1 MINNRFN
8 VVYHL
13 LGLVKLLFYK
23 LKNKNMES
31 LEMLL
36 VGLFPQNIIK
46 VDVENDG
53 KIVINVDDKKIKFKL
68 PETDLFHKVIYP
80 DVDFSME
87 YTQLIVDEIKNQLN
101 SKQ

>member
-1 MINNRFN
+1 
-8 VVYHL
+8 
-13 LGLVKLLFYK
+13 
-23 LKNKNMES
+23 MES

-36 VGLFPQNIIK
+36 VGLFPQNTIK

-53 KIVINVDDKKIKFKL
+53 KIVINIDDKKIKFKL
-68 PETDLFHKVIYP
+68 PYPESFHKVMYP

-87 YTQLIVDEIKNQLN
+87 YTQLIVDEIKNQLK

>member
-1 MINNRFN
+1 
-8 VVYHL
+8 
-13 LGLVKLLFYK
+13 
-23 LKNKNMES
+23 MEN

-36 VGLFPQNIIK
+36 VGLFPQHKIK
-46 VDVENDG
+46 IETELD

-68 PETDLFHKVIYP
+68 PEVDSFHKVMFP

-87 YTQLIVDEIKNQLN
+87 YTQLMVDEIKNQLN

>member
-1 MINNRFN
+1 
-8 VVYHL
+8 
-13 LGLVKLLFYK
+13 
-23 LKNKNMES
+23 MEN

-36 VGLFPQNIIK
+36 VGLFPQHKIK
-46 VDVENDG
+46 VETELDW
-53 KIVINVDDKKIKFKL
+53 IVVNVDDKKIKIKL
-68 PETDLFHKVIYP
+68 PQVDSFHKVMFP

>member
-1 MINNRFN
+1 
-8 VVYHL
+8 
-13 LGLVKLLFYK
+13 
-23 LKNKNMES
+23 MEN

-36 VGLFPQNIIK
+36 VGLFPQHKIK
-46 VDVENDG
+46 VETELD

-68 PETDLFHKVIYP
+68 PEVDSFHKIMYP

-87 YTQLIVDEIKNQLN
+87 YNQLIVDVIKNQLN